1 MTLLPEPLAALQ
13 PWLWLPGILLVAAV
27 LDDVLTTSLQGS
39 EGRLTTWTHHASYAA
54 LQLLY
59 RLTGQQ
65 NVLTWSGS
73 ALVLAGYLMWCLLT
87 WAGWTLVF
95 WSQPQGLLW
104 GSTGQAAS
112 PSDVAYYTG
121 YTLTT
126 LGYGDLQAQ
135 TRAARLLS
143 VLASLNGF
151 FILTFTITFLAPL
164 AQLHGQRRALALR
177 LHHWG
182 PGPYELVVQ
191 AAHRHPDGLSGLLSE
206 LEADLIQL
214 DTKHRTAKYLHRL
227 HDQHTELDFT
237 YALPVLGDA
246 LLLIQALK
254 EPPRNFPVIRQTLV
268 GLQQSYQQVQPQG
281 RQPLPPLTLEPLR
294 RAGLST
300 ISDEG
305 FAELL
310 TREHSLRRGLYS
322 MAERSGHDLTRLVQ
336 PCPEPGAPR

>member
-1 MTLLPEPLAALQ
+1 MTLLPESLAAVQ
-13 PWLWLPGILLVAAV
+13 PWLWLPGALLIAAV
-27 LDDVLTTSLQGS
+27 LADVLTTSLQGS

-54 LQLLY
+54 LRLLY
-59 RLTGQQ
+59 RLSGQQ

-73 ALVLAGYLMWCLLT
+73 ALVLNGYLVWCLLT

-182 PGPYELVVQ
+182 PGPYALVAQ
-191 AAHRHPDGLSGLLSE
+191 AAHNHPDGLSGLLSE

-227 HDQHTELDFT
+227 HDRHTELDLT
-237 YALPVLGDA
+237 HALPVLGDA
-246 LLLIQALK
+246 LLLMQGL
-254 EPPRNFPVIRQTLV
+254 EQPPSNLPVIREALA
-268 GLQQSYQQVQPQG
+268 GLQQSYRRVQPQG
-281 RQPLPPLTLEPLR
+281 TQPLPPLRLEPLR
-294 RAGLST
+294 RAGLKT
-300 ISDEG
+300 VSDEA

-310 TREHSLRRGLYS
+310 AREQPLRRGLYS
-322 MAERSGHDLTRLVQ
+322 MAERSGYQLAQLAASWPQ
-336 PCPEPGAPR
+336 PGAPR